1 MKKHISLALLVCSLG
16 AVQAQAET
24 TEGVLEK
31 GPSYSALF
39 SVSPESGDLVGYA
52 FKNQSPAGKSILQRC
67 LPGMLCRIEKSTQRA
82 MGDTSA
88 LRFADH
94 PSAWFEITQVSGV
107 QMATVVHGYDSLLK
121 TRHGTVSVRAQDN
134 VLLFRGKPV
143 VPAVE
148 GNSGLS
154 IVASYELGQAVVL
167 LLQNTGG
174 SACPALFRV
183 LTVAAGGVRMT
194 SEFGTCSDIIYP
206 SFDAKTGLKISMVRM
221 GEGPL
226 AKTVYQWSPD
236 GRLTENG
243 QPVR

>member
-1 MKKHISLALLVCSLG
+1 MKKLISVALLVCSLG

-52 FKNQSPAGKSILQRC
+52 FKNQSPVGKSILQRC
-67 LPGMLCRIEKSTQRA
+67 LPGMLCRIQTSSQRS

-88 LRFADH
+88 LKFADH
-94 PSAWFEITQVSGV
+94 PSAWLEITQARGV
-107 QMATVVHGYDSLLK
+107 QMAAVVQGYDSSVK
-121 TRHGTVSVRAQDN
+121 TRHGTVSVRAQDH

-143 VPAVE
+143 VPVIE
-148 GNSGLS
+148 GNSGMS
-154 IVASYELGQAVVL
+154 IVASYEQGQAAVL
-167 LLQNTGG
+167 LMQNTGG
-174 SACPALFRV
+174 SACPAVFRV

-194 SEFGTCSDIIYP
+194 PEFGTCSDIIYP